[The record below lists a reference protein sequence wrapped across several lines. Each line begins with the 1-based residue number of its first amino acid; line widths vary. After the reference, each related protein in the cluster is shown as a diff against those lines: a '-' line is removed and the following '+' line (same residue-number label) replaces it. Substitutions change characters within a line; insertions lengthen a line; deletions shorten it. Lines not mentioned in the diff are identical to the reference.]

1 MSAWRCSARKAK
13 GKRDNED
20 PDARAERLTVE
31 RERAK
36 GKRDKDPETHGAG
49 PALRPLST
57 TSRAAGLPR

>member
-36 GKRDKDPETHGAG
+36 GKRDKDPETHGVI
-49 PALRPLST
+49 RE
-57 TSRAAGLPR
+57 